1 MQTLSLGFDPRGL
14 LMMSMDLGLQQYDEG
29 RGLRFLEDLVTRA
42 EALPGVR
49 SATVTVHVPFDYGMQ
64 LIDVSTGTRIA
75 GSKDDQIAAAYTI
88 VGPRFFETTGVAV
101 TRGRPLDATDDE
113 RSKRVA
119 VVNETMA
126 RTLWPTDDAIGRRF
140 RFGRDGEWTEV
151 VGVARDGKYLMLAE
165 QPRPYFYLPMRQ
177 EYRSPTT
184 IVVRCAADPG
194 SLAGPLQHLI
204 AGIDPNLPVFNVRT
218 MERHIQESIFGL
230 MPLRLGATMAGALGL
245 IGLFLA
251 VMGLYAVVS
260 YAVTRRTREIGVRMA
275 LGAASGDVLRLV
287 VREGMWLSGVGIA
300 IGLVLALAL
309 GFILSRVLYG
319 VAAMD
324 TAVIGGVTV
333 VLAGVSAVACYVP
346 ARRATRVQPIVALR
360 AE

>member
-1 MQTLSLGFDPRGL
+1 
-14 LMMSMDLGLQQYDEG
+14 
-29 RGLRFLEDLVTRA
+29 
-42 EALPGVR
+42 
-49 SATVTVHVPFDYGMQ
+49 
-64 LIDVSTGTRIA
+64 
-75 GSKDDQIAAAYTI
+75 
-88 VGPRFFETTGVAV
+88 
-101 TRGRPLDATDDE
+101 
-113 RSKRVA
+113 
-119 VVNETMA
+119 MA

-165 QPRPYFYLPMRQ
+165 QPRSYFYMPMRQ
-177 EYRSPTT
+177 VYRSPATL
-184 IVVRCAADPG
+184 VVRCAADPG
-194 SLAGPLQHLI
+194 SLAGPLQLLI
-204 AGIDPNLPVFNVRT
+204 AGTDPNLPVFNVRT
-218 MERHIQESIFGL
+218 MERHLQESVFGL
-230 MPLRLGATMAGALGL
+230 MPLRLGAAMAGALGF
-245 IGLFLA
+245 IGLCLA

-287 VREGMWLSGVGIA
+287 VREGMWLSTVGIA
-300 IGLVLALAL
+300 LGLALALAL

-324 TAVIGGVTV
+324 TTVIGGVTA

-346 ARRATRVQPIVALR
+346 ARRATRVQPIDALR